1 MGVGGRPFNR
11 HGMNGS
17 GEKKN
22 SENRRSRA
30 EWVGVI
36 LRGMAMGTADLV
48 PGVSGGTIAFLTGIY
63 EELLGTLAG
72 LRLSLFGVLK
82 REGLAAAWKQ
92 SNLSFLM
99 ALVGGMGIAVVAL
112 AGFLHHLLEAH
123 PVLLWAFFFGL
134 VAASV
139 PAMLRDTAMLPG
151 AGIRRGMWTKKAGQ
165 WGVFGLGAVA
175 AWTITGLPELI
186 SDPGLAELV
195 LAGACAICAMILPGI
210 SGSFILVILGAY
222 AEVIKAVAEL
232 DFLRLGA
239 VGIGCALGLLL
250 FSRAL
255 DGLFR
260 KYREMA
266 VALLS
271 GFLLG
276 SLRKLWPWQDGP
288 IDDQWLV
295 ATGCALIGAAM
306 LWVLTALSR
315 R

>member
-1 MGVGGRPFNR
+1 
-11 HGMNGS
+11 MNGARDQ
-17 GEKKN
+17 KN
-22 SENRRSRA
+22 SKNRRSRSD
-30 EWVGVI
+30 WVGVI

-82 REGLAAAWKQ
+82 REGLAAAWRQ
-92 SNLSFLM
+92 SNLAFLM
-99 ALVGGMGIAVVAL
+99 ALVGGMGVAVVAL
-112 AGFLHHLLEAH
+112 AGLLHHLLEAH
-123 PVLLWAFFFGL
+123 PVLLWAFFFGW

-139 PAMLRDTAMLPG
+139 PAMLRDTGMLPG
-151 AGIRRGMWTKKAGQ
+151 ALIKNVGHWGI
-165 WGVFGLGAVA
+165 FGLGAVT

-186 SDPGLAELV
+186 SEPGLAELV

-222 AEVIKAVAEL
+222 AVVIKAVAEL

-288 IDDQWLV
+288 IDDQWLA
-295 ATGCALIGAAM
+295 ATGCALIGAAV
-306 LWVLTALSR
+306 LWILTALSR